1 MKIAMIGQKGAPSKF
16 GGIETHVTELATRLV
31 RSGNDVTVY
40 SRPWYVDDR
49 SDKFNGINIKILPSI
64 NTKHLD
70 AISHTFISTL
80 HACLFL
86 RPDIIHFHGV
96 GPSLLSWIPKVLRP
110 STAIITTFHCIDRGH
125 AKWNAF
131 ARWVLKIG
139 EKFCIKFADATIAV
153 SHTLVTYISMQYG
166 KRVNYIPNGIT
177 SRRVTT
183 DDILLNPL
191 GLRSFGYIAMVSR
204 LVKHKGTH
212 TLISAWKLARQKRPD
227 LLKDL
232 KLAIIGGSAFTDD
245 YVKSLHK
252 QAEGDDSIVFTGYQR
267 GDALQALFAGAK
279 FIVHPSTSEGL
290 PIAILEAMSYGKA
303 VIGSDIPENM
313 EVIAEHGLP
322 FSTGNIEE
330 LSDRII
336 ELASDEML
344 AASIGHAA
352 REFVE
357 MDYHWDDIT
366 KETID
371 LYTKQVEL
379 REGVLAIR

>member
-1 MKIAMIGQKGAPSKF
+1 
-16 GGIETHVTELATRLV
+16 
-31 RSGNDVTVY
+31 
-40 SRPWYVDDR
+40 
-49 SDKFNGINIKILPSI
+49 
-64 NTKHLD
+64 
-70 AISHTFISTL
+70 
-80 HACLFL
+80 
-86 RPDIIHFHGV
+86 
-96 GPSLLSWIPKVLRP
+96 
-110 STAIITTFHCIDRGH
+110 
-125 AKWNAF
+125 
-131 ARWVLKIG
+131 
-139 EKFCIKFADATIAV
+139 
-153 SHTLVTYISMQYG
+153 MQYG